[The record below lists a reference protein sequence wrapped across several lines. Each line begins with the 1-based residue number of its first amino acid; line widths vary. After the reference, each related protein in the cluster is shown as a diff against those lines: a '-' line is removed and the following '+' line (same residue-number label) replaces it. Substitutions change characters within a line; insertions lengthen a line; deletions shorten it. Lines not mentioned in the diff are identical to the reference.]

1 MKKNTLKIIV
11 GIVISIVVII
21 AIWISSCF
29 NNFWK
34 NDGIQ
39 VLGKFVHINYQEK
52 CYLIDSK
59 EEKIVGD
66 STFTISGILY
76 DRQKG
81 MFEEQHATSAFSGHM
96 EVEAYPIS
104 LLEGYAWHSGT
115 IHDNEITFFTH
126 KDMDSPPYYWV
137 HILRSNPEVVLIH
150 INLENGE
157 TLTAVCGQSEDEAW
171 KNYQQYY
178 EDFVD

>member
-1 MKKNTLKIIV
+1 MKKDTWKIIV
-11 GIVISIVVII
+11 GIVISIVIVVG
-21 AIWISSCF
+21 IWISSCI

-52 CYLIDSK
+52 CYLIDS
-59 EEKIVGD
+59 EENKIVGD

-76 DRQKG
+76 DREKG
-81 MFEEQHATSAFSGHM
+81 MFEEQHETSAFSGHM
-96 EVEAYPIS
+96 EVDAYPIS
-104 LLEGYAWHSGT
+104 LSEGYGWHSGA
-115 IHDNEITFFTH
+115 IDDNEITFLTH

-137 HILRSNPEVVLIH
+137 HILRSNPKVVLIH

-171 KNYQQYY
+171 RNYQQYF
-178 EDFVD
+178 EGFVD

>member
-1 MKKNTLKIIV
+1 MKKNIMKIIV
-11 GIVISIVVII
+11 GIVISIVVVVV
-21 AIWISSCF
+21 IWISSCI

-34 NDGIQ
+34 SDGIQ
-39 VLGKFVHINYQEK
+39 VFGKFVHINYQEK

-59 EEKIVGD
+59 EEKIVGE

-76 DRQKG
+76 DRQKR
-81 MFEEQHATSAFSGHM
+81 MFEEPHASSTFSGHM
-96 EVEAYPIS
+96 EVDAYPIS
-104 LLEGYAWHSGT
+104 LSEEYAGHLGA
-115 IHDNEITFFTH
+115 ICDNEISFTSY

-157 TLTAVCGQSEDEAW
+157 NLTAVCAQSEDEAW
-171 KNYQQYY
+171 ENYQQYF
-178 EDFVD
+178 EEFVN

>member
-1 MKKNTLKIIV
+1 MNKNKWKIIV
-11 GIVISIVVII
+11 GIVISIVVVVS
-21 AIWISSCF
+21 IWISSCI

-39 VLGKFVHINYQEK
+39 VLGAFVHINYQEK

-59 EEKIVGD
+59 ESKIVGD

-81 MFEEQHATSAFSGHM
+81 MLEKQHATSTFSGHM
-96 EVEAYPIS
+96 EVDEYPLS
-104 LLEGYAWHSGT
+104 LSEGYCGITGAING
-115 IHDNEITFFTH
+115 NEIVFLSH
-126 KDMDSPPYYWV
+126 KNVELTPYYRV
-137 HILRSNPEVVLIH
+137 HILRSNPEIVLIH

-171 KNYQQYY
+171 ENYQQYF

>member
-1 MKKNTLKIIV
+1 MKKSILKIIV
-11 GIVISIVVII
+11 GIVIAIVVVVV
-21 AIWISSCF
+21 IWISSCI

-34 NDGIQ
+34 GDEIQ

-59 EEKIVGD
+59 ENKIVGE

-76 DRQKG
+76 DRQKR
-81 MFEEQHATSAFSGHM
+81 MFEEHHAASTFSGHM
-96 EVEAYPIS
+96 EVDAYPLS
-104 LLEGYAWHSGT
+104 LSEGYCGHTGA
-115 IHDNEITFFTH
+115 INDNEIVFLSH
-126 KDMDSPPYYWV
+126 KNMDLAPYYWV

-150 INLENGE
+150 IYLENGE

-171 KNYQQYY
+171 ENYQQFY
-178 EDFVD
+178 EDLVD